1 MTTTTEV
8 PWSLEPRV
16 TPTAIAALVTQVLAH
31 EDGAWQDLWRA
42 IEPPLHAMLRRP
54 TFLGRLSDSEEH
66 RRNILVDIMAG
77 LRADDYARLRSFDAA
92 RRKSPGLPFF
102 AWLAVVAKRLAI
114 DYMRRQDEYV
124 DLRRRADDGPKG
136 AWHAMTSLPSESRL
150 PGARPPVTNEG
161 TARELIAWAESGGL
175 ATLQAEALAL
185 WTEGER
191 FQAIARTLGLRT
203 AAEAERLVR
212 SALAG
217 MRRRFR
223 DEETP

>member
-77 LRADDYARLRSFDAA
+77 LR
-92 RRKSPGLPFF
+92 
-102 AWLAVVAKRLAI
+102 
-114 DYMRRQDEYV
+114 
-124 DLRRRADDGPKG
+124 
-136 AWHAMTSLPSESRL
+136 
-150 PGARPPVTNEG
+150 
-161 TARELIAWAESGGL
+161 
-175 ATLQAEALAL
+175 
-185 WTEGER
+185 
-191 FQAIARTLGLRT
+191 T